1 MFLQVCVCPPGG
13 GVLSQ
18 HALQVVSQ
26 HALQWGGVLVLEG
39 GWCLVLGGLLL
50 GGVCS
55 WGVSTPGGWVV
66 ETPQNYQAHN
76 QGGNWG
82 DQIQAHSQGG
92 KLRGIRSRPTAKGEI
107 EGGSDQTP
115 PPWQLLLRAVR
126 ILLECVLV
134 RSFFLRNFGITV
146 IQDKPNGCWQ
156 ICHFC
161 VVGYLRK
168 NSISIIFKR
177 VSPLVQNHFIFVQ
190 FLRKNW
196 PNYRFVSPMHY
207 S

>member
-1 MFLQVCVCPPGG
+1 MSVHRGGTIPACIAGGIPACLAVRGAGLGG
-13 GVLSQ
+13 GMVPGL
-18 HALQVVSQ
+18 
-26 HALQWGGVLVLEG
+26 G
-39 GWCLVLGGLLL
+39 GGLLL
-50 GGVCS
+50 GGCLLL
-55 WGVSTPGGWVV
+55 GGEWWRPPKITRPTTRG
-66 ETPQNYQAHN
+66 EI
-76 QGGNWG
+76 G
-82 DQIQAHSQGG
+82 
-92 KLRGIRSRPTAKGEI
+92 GIRSRPIAKGEI
-107 EGGSDQTP
+107 EGGIRSD